1 MYFQNIHYGLL
12 LEKSDHLTKV
22 QGQTW
27 IKTENTYTKR
37 EYKPKSNKLA
47 MVE

>member
-1 MYFQNIHYGLL
+1 MYFQNVHYGLL

-27 IKTENTYTKR
+27 IKTENTNTKMDVLNL
-37 EYKPKSNKLA
+37 YGPKWTG
-47 MVE
+47 